1 MDAEEAVSHSALGRL
16 VFPQGGV
23 AQRSEEAG
31 PGLGALWGVVPRNCL
46 EEVLTLSL
54 SPSSPPSFSTACPGT
69 GPCGWE
75 QLWPRGE
82 KPDGSIAAHFV
93 LCVVD
98 SAGEVA
104 CSPLARVCVMRR
116 HWARA
121 LFSVPGAT
129 TDQHRLGL
137 VHRRASLLEAG
148 RPCKRC

>member
-16 VFPQGGV
+16 VFPQEGWHRGQRRLGRSGRAVGSGAWELPGGG
-23 AQRSEEAG
+23 AYSEPEPLLA
-31 PGLGALWGVVPRNCL
+31 
-46 EEVLTLSL
+46 
-54 SPSSPPSFSTACPGT
+54 PSFSTACPGT

-82 KPDGSIAAHFV
+82 TPDGSIAAHFV

-104 CSPLARVCVMRR
+104 CSPLAHVCVMRR

-121 LFSVPGAT
+121 LFSVLGAT